1 MKYLFFIVFNTFL
14 QSFLILRPML
24 YFSDI
29 QLFLYFFSY
38 LFNLPEI
45 FADFSY
51 VDLLLDQPRSTVS
64 LSLDELVWNG
74 PVVCFLPP
82 IVQHPIELLL
92 AQLVARTYDLGL
104 YSF

>member
-1 MKYLFFIVFNTFL
+1 
-14 QSFLILRPML
+14 ML
-24 YFSDI
+24 YYIDI
-29 QLFLYFFSY
+29 QLFLHFFSF

-45 FADFSY
+45 FADFSC
-51 VDLLLDQPRSTVS
+51 VDLLLDQPRPTAS
-64 LSLDELVWNG
+64 LSLEELVWNS

-82 IVQHPIELLL
+82 IVQHPIELLF